1 MNNYEIPTII
11 ENRIVEERT
20 GDEMTSHRNICANS
34 LMTLLAQDE
43 YVSQLLNNYYLG
55 NKEVNKIKRLDP
67 AKMIIDAADINWDGF
82 TVNYAGNT
90 YRPHTTLELLDI
102 IFRLIQR
109 LFEMLG
115 EEDVIWNDA
124 GRGRDDERYRLD
136 WADPSKVNDNGEF
149 YDTASS
155 KKTWET
161 SNK

>member
-1 MNNYEIPTII
+1 MNNYKIPTII
-11 ENRIVEERT
+11 NTRISEERE
-20 GDEMTSHRNICANS
+20 GVEMKSHINICGNN
-34 LMTLLAQDE
+34 LMTLLDQDE
-43 YVSQLLNNYYLG
+43 YASQLLNNYYLG

-82 TVNYAGNT
+82 TVNFAGNT

-136 WADPSKVNDNGEF
+136 WADPSKVNDEDKY
-149 YDTASS
+149 YDTSS
-155 KKTWET
+155 SEKTWET